1 MKSIKSSLIVVIVG
15 VSLLTTICIG
25 GFFIHDMIRSSAE
38 QVASYRQDLTESIKQ
53 ELKSETEIAI
63 SSIQD
68 VYQKQQSGQLTEEQA
83 RAEAAAR
90 VRALR
95 YDGGKG
101 YFWIDTFNGVNVAL
115 LGRDT
120 EGKSRIDAT
129 DPEGT
134 PYIRNLIAAAQQDG
148 GGYEQWMFAKPNA
161 TQPLPKMG
169 YAVAFAP
176 YQWEVGTGVW
186 IDEIDDLVSARE
198 AEQRTELRQSIVQVI
213 LYMLIL
219 QIIFI
224 FLAVCVGKKIGVPI
238 QQMSERLKV
247 LATGDFREIKD
258 SSFLQLLDAIR
269 TVTKANIVAADLNEL
284 APTLDTTGVST
295 ATACKVLRETL
306 IALDKGW
313 PGFQV

>member
-120 EGKSRIDAT
+120 EENPYRCNGSGGNA
-129 DPEGT
+129 
-134 PYIRNLIAAAQQDG
+134 YIRNLIAAAQQDG

-186 IDEIDDLVSARE
+186 IDEIDDLI
-198 AEQRTELRQSIVQVI
+198 QRS
-213 LYMLIL
+213 
-219 QIIFI
+219 
-224 FLAVCVGKKIGVPI
+224 
-238 QQMSERLKV
+238 
-247 LATGDFREIKD
+247 
-258 SSFLQLLDAIR
+258 
-269 TVTKANIVAADLNEL
+269 
-284 APTLDTTGVST
+284 
-295 ATACKVLRETL
+295 
-306 IALDKGW
+306 
-313 PGFQV
+313 